1 MKRAVSVAAVSFL
14 LILAVSFFC
23 DFASHR
29 ASDAVLE
36 NAWVIDGLAR
46 EGKKAQAMEAAGQLK
61 RDWEKQAEFLSYFSH
76 HSLMDAITEAILQ
89 TEAALETENAF
100 GFASGVEGLKK
111 AAKAL
116 YEQEAFLLKNLW

>member
-1 MKRAVSVAAVSFL
+1 MKRAVSVAAFSLL

-23 DFASHR
+23 DQASHQ
-29 ASDAVLE
+29 ASDVLLE
-36 NAWVIDGLAR
+36 RAGEVEGMAR
-46 EGKKAQAMEAAGQLK
+46 AGKTERALERVKQLRMEWEG
-61 RDWEKQAEFLSYFSH
+61 RAEFLSYFSH
-76 HSLMDAITEAILQ
+76 HAMMDAITEAILQ

-100 GFASGVEGLKK
+100 GFLSGVEELKN